1 MRHFMDT
8 HTRSPDGRFIVA
20 LPKRHGVKPLGESR
34 SQAIR
39 RFLSLE
45 RSLNS
50 RCLFKEVNEVVLEY
64 FELGHAEVVPFEDFY
79 KPQDKVF
86 YLPIHVVYKNTST
99 STKIRAV
106 FDASAKSTSGMSLND
121 TLLVGPTVH
130 APLVDVLLRFRLHR
144 IGLIADVKMYRAVQL
159 VETDKD
165 LHRFVWRSNPD
176 DLIKDYRMTRVTFGV
191 SASSFAANMSVL
203 QNSVDLAYEFPI
215 AAKMVKESFYVDDGL
230 MGADTASEAIELRRE
245 VQELFARGGFL
256 LCKWN
261 SNDSTVLRSI
271 EPDLREAK
279 ETYTITDSGSELT
292 RTLGLVWDLKHDCF
306 KILTSACTI
315 TSAVTKRML
324 ESDIARIFD
333 VLGWLSPVT
342 IKMKI
347 LLQRLWETKLN
358 WDEPVPS
365 HISNVWIRWKSELPI
380 LSELLLPRC
389 YFPKESQT
397 TYSELHGFSD
407 ASEDAYAAVVYLRSK
422 DDHNQTHVSLVM
434 AKSRVAPI
442 KRLFIPRLELCGA
455 YLLTQLLYHLKQVLN
470 ISMDKVFAWID
481 NTVVLSWL
489 RSSPRRFKTY
499 VGNRVSFIVDCIPSE
514 RWRHMKGSENPAD
527 SPSRGLFPSELV
539 SFDLWWD
546 GPEWLIKEDSYWPT

>member
-1 MRHFMDT
+1 MRHFRET
-8 HTRSPDGRFIVA
+8 HTHSPDGRFIVA
-20 LPKRHGVKPLGESR
+20 LPKRPGVKPLGESW

-50 RCLFKEVNEVVLEY
+50 RSLFKEVNEVVLEY

-130 APLVDVLLRFRLHR
+130 VPLVDVLLHFRLHR
-144 IGLIADVKMYRAVQL
+144 IGLIADVKKMYRAVQL

-203 QNSVDLAYEFPI
+203 QNSVDLAYKFPI

-230 MGADTASEAIELRRE
+230 MGADTVSEAIELRKE

-261 SNDSTVLRSI
+261 SNDSTVLQSI
-271 EPDLREAK
+271 EPELREAK

-292 RTLGLVWDLKHDCF
+292 CTLGLVWDLKHDCF

-315 TSAVTKRML
+315 MSAVTKPML
-324 ESDIARIFD
+324 VSDIARIFD

-347 LLQRLWETKLN
+347 FSVYGK
-358 WDEPVPS
+358 PS
-365 HISNVWIRWKSELPI
+365 
-380 LSELLLPRC
+380 
-389 YFPKESQT
+389 
-397 TYSELHGFSD
+397 
-407 ASEDAYAAVVYLRSK
+407 
-422 DDHNQTHVSLVM
+422 
-434 AKSRVAPI
+434 
-442 KRLFIPRLELCGA
+442 
-455 YLLTQLLYHLKQVLN
+455 
-470 ISMDKVFAWID
+470 
-481 NTVVLSWL
+481 
-489 RSSPRRFKTY
+489 
-499 VGNRVSFIVDCIPSE
+499 
-514 RWRHMKGSENPAD
+514 
-527 SPSRGLFPSELV
+527 
-539 SFDLWWD
+539 
-546 GPEWLIKEDSYWPT
+546 